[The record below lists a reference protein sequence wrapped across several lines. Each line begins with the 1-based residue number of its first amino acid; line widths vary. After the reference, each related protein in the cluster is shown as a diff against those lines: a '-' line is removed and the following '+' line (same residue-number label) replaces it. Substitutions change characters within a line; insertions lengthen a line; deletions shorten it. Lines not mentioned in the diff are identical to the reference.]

1 MSPRLAVGD
10 VSIANEGSAPC
21 PPGSTMSPPN
31 DGALVALG
39 AGGFAVALGAAN
51 TAAPA
56 SAASKNKRFIEVVL
70 PRRIHTTRSRCA
82 ATERPGYNHH
92 KRPANM
98 AFLTDES
105 VKRSGRGKRGGAL
118 PAKRPPRQSPPQG
131 DEGLLSDLRRSQTRA
146 AAGRVGRYDRRM
158 PFAVRILI
166 AWAI

>member
-31 DGALVALG
+31 DGALVALD

-70 PRRIHTTRSRCA
+70 LRRIHSTRSTRA
-82 ATERPGYNHH
+82 STERRGYNHH

-98 AFLTDES
+98 TFSTDES
-105 VKRSGRGKRGGAL
+105 VKRSDRGKRGGAL
-118 PAKRPPRQSPPQG
+118 LAKKRPPRQSPPQG
-131 DEGLLSDLRRSQTRA
+131 DGGLLSELRRSQTRA
-146 AAGRVGRYDRRM
+146 AAGPAGR
-158 PFAVRILI
+158 
-166 AWAI
+166 